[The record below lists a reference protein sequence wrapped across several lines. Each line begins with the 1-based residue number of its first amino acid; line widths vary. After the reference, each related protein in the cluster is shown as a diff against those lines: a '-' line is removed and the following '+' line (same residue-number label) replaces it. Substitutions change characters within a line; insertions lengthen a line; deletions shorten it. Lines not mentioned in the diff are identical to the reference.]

1 MESPINVPDFL
12 SRPLGADYPK
22 ELHDQLKRK
31 FHCRICIG
39 DSNEYIPARLKIRFD
54 SQQPWLDV
62 RIGEAHIVFPAT
74 QTYMKLV
81 IKGISRQYD
90 AFIQAHQKS
99 ATEVK
104 KDNQA
109 CFFELSPSAKPV
121 FAGPL
126 WELKG
131 DELERWSKLQAIEW
145 PGEKVFIWIAF
156 PDQQFDVF
164 RNMQIYMAKLV
175 DHVRKNVSPNGRPRL
190 CWYAEQHPLADG
202 EKAPRRPK
210 MPWLF
215 DADGNYNAWDTPV
228 DFFLDDEDRRSK
240 PHSWND
246 ILSGPPPPEGIRVD
260 YHVGNANPDP
270 QTDIRPVIGNGF
282 CMGSSRADFAI
293 LTRAHFDPAL
303 DGQARKIMA
312 TVQVDLKSVNLQID
326 ALVMAGR
333 TISFGDS
340 TKSNGNGFSL
350 RRTILAQASELS
362 SKSPFYFEL
371 NVKDISEVPADLQ
384 KERIN
389 YIQQKYKLDESQ
401 TRAVQKSVF
410 KVVAGVHLVK
420 GPPGNGKTRTTLVMM
435 LILASLGMKVL
446 VCAGSNQAVDTLLLA
461 FHEALTKWVFF
472 VVQVKRSDSV
482 QRALEDCQIEAL
494 VVKTATDFYDD
505 RPEAKQLLDLLDQDR
520 ERVLSKDDTI
530 LLRRCYEN
538 VLRLVIG
545 QCKVVAVTLNAS
557 CDENL
562 KIMFQPYALL
572 CDEAGQCL
580 EGDSM
585 IPMTLYHETLR
596 TITLIGDPGQL
607 PPTVI
612 SSCENEGANFHARS
626 LMSRL
631 ARSYPLTLLEI
642 NYRCHPDILAWPA
655 SAIYKSEITPSEQ
668 NAKPERV
675 GRAWDAFTAS
685 RHHFKGNGL
694 AGKRRLVIDADGQA
708 EKPSGSTSWRNDA
721 HIKVVI
727 TLLRALYAYRATQDR
742 IYPEDVTLICPY
754 KEQVKRVI
762 ERFSAEGV
770 GYKRCLTVDGSQGQE
785 SNIVIFMF
793 TKPRTNSMAE
803 VGFMSS
809 YQRLNLALTRAK
821 KLLIVAANLRI
832 WNAEFVRAA
841 KTGSSRYLAGFLK
854 DAVDKGDVLRWVD
867 RETVERAFDSTQPQ
881 KTATASRPTPQPRK
895 MAAASGLTP
904 RTQKKEQ
911 RTDTNITRSARAVDD
926 EVAEA
931 RLQIKRMKLD
941 DSIEAERK
949 ALDGEIKEMEA
960 RRDSLN
966 AQQNALNAQQNALDV
981 QQQALNVKQEALVV
995 KWKEVEA
1002 SMNSINTRRDA
1013 LEYIEGE
1020 G

>member
-1 MESPINVPDFL
+1 MESPITVPDFL

-22 ELHDQLKRK
+22 ELHDQLKRN

-39 DSNEYIPARLKIRFD
+39 DSNEYIPARLKTRLD

-121 FAGPL
+121 FAGPF
-126 WELKG
+126 WEL
-131 DELERWSKLQAIEW
+131 
-145 PGEKVFIWIAF
+145 KVFIWIAF
-156 PDQQFDVF
+156 PDQRFDVF

-175 DHVRKNVSPNGRPRL
+175 DHARKNVCPNGRPRL

-215 DADGNYNAWDTPV
+215 DADGNYSAWDTPV
-228 DFFLDDEDRRSK
+228 DFFLDDEDRRSRLVEAAFVERHIEWTTYNEVFCKGKTHDAVFERIGPKGSYWKLHVWMNAK
-240 PHSWND
+240 PK
-246 ILSGPPPPEGIRVD
+246 PAPPEGIRAD

-303 DGQARKIMA
+303 DGQTRKIMA

-350 RRTILAQASELS
+350 RRTILAQGSE
-362 SKSPFYFEL
+362 
-371 NVKDISEVPADLQ
+371 
-384 KERIN
+384 
-389 YIQQKYKLDESQ
+389 
-401 TRAVQKSVF
+401 AVQKSVF

-420 GPPGNGKTRTTLVMM
+420 GPPGDGKTRTTLVMM

-446 VCAGSNQAVDTLLLA
+446 VRAGSNQAVDTLLLA
-461 FHEALTKWVFF
+461 FHEAVKEDLVLKKWCGTYCRFKTAAYQMGVLRRASQTQRFCG
-472 VVQVKRSDSV
+472 RTDCSDSV
-482 QRALEDCQIEAL
+482 QRALEDCRIETL
-494 VVKTATDFYDD
+494 VVKAATDFYDD

-520 ERVLSKDDTI
+520 ERVLGKDDTI
-530 LLRRCYEN
+530 LLGRCYEN

-545 QCKVVAVTLNAS
+545 QCKVAAVTLNAS
-557 CDENL
+557 GDENL

-572 CDEAGQCL
+572 CDEASQCL

-585 IPMTLYHETLR
+585 VPMTLYHETLR
-596 TITLIGDPGQL
+596 TITLIGDPDQL

-626 LMSRL
+626 FMSRL

-694 AGKRRLVIDADGQA
+694 AGKRRLVIHADGQA

-721 HIKVVI
+721 HIEVVI

-742 IYPEDVTLICPY
+742 IYSEDVTLICPY
-754 KEQVKRVI
+754 KEQVK
-762 ERFSAEGV
+762 
-770 GYKRCLTVDGSQGQE
+770 
-785 SNIVIFMF
+785 
-793 TKPRTNSMAE
+793 
-803 VGFMSS
+803 
-809 YQRLNLALTRAK
+809 
-821 KLLIVAANLRI
+821 
-832 WNAEFVRAA
+832 
-841 KTGSSRYLAGFLK
+841 
-854 DAVDKGDVLRWVD
+854 
-867 RETVERAFDSTQPQ
+867 
-881 KTATASRPTPQPRK
+881 
-895 MAAASGLTP
+895 
-904 RTQKKEQ
+904 
-911 RTDTNITRSARAVDD
+911 
-926 EVAEA
+926 
-931 RLQIKRMKLD
+931 
-941 DSIEAERK
+941 
-949 ALDGEIKEMEA
+949 
-960 RRDSLN
+960 
-966 AQQNALNAQQNALDV
+966 
-981 QQQALNVKQEALVV
+981 
-995 KWKEVEA
+995 
-1002 SMNSINTRRDA
+1002 
-1013 LEYIEGE
+1013 
-1020 G
+1020 